1 MPVILV
7 VDDSELNR
15 QIAVERLAERGFVVA
30 EAADGAEALREIE
43 ARRFD
48 LVLLDV
54 MMPGLDGLAVLRRI
68 RELYTLAELPVI
80 MATARGDRAD
90 VVEALRGGANDYV
103 VKPLDFAVVAAR
115 IETQLAMKTANDGMR
130 AELSA
135 ANARAQ
141 LRRQEM
147 LDRGI
152 DILHICP
159 NCGRCYDQRTA
170 RCEVDGWALDA
181 PRLLPF
187 RVRGRYR
194 FVRTITS
201 GGMSALYEAHDE
213 KLDRAVAVKLIKP
226 EHFDDPTLRVR
237 FEQEARAVARIDHP
251 GVVRIFD
258 SGDVDDGTL
267 FFVMELL
274 RGMNLGQVL
283 RRHGPGSPRQVA
295 SLARQL
301 GAAIGAAH
309 RAGFIHRDIK
319 PENIYLT
326 DADDGFR
333 VKLLDF
339 GITKPIAFD
348 PHVTQTG
355 TFIGTPA
362 YMAPE
367 QFRGEEVDVRADV
380 YALAAVLYE
389 ALTGRRVAD
398 GVEPDDLF
406 AAALAK
412 DPANRPADAEAWA
425 TELAL
430 ALSTQHSALGHG
442 WPHPLGV
449 LPPEPPVGPKGGRP
463 RVGHRVVV
471 RVIWFVLTN
480 GARWSA
486 HSPGQ
491 E

>member
-30 EAADGAEALREIE
+30 EAADGAAALREVE
-43 ARRFD
+43 ARRYD
-48 LVLLDV
+48 LVLLDI
-54 MMPGLDGLAVLRRI
+54 MMPGLDGISVLRRI
-68 RELYTLAELPVI
+68 RELYALAELPVI

-90 VVEALRGGANDYV
+90 VVEALQSGANDYV
-103 VKPLDFAVVAAR
+103 VKPLDFAVVGAR
-115 IETQLAMKTANDGMR
+115 IETQLAIKAASDTMR

-170 RCEVDGWALDA
+170 RCGSDGWALDA

-187 RVRGRYR
+187 RIRGRYR
-194 FVRTITS
+194 FVRTLSS

-226 EHFDDPTLRVR
+226 EHFDDPTMRVR

-251 GVVRIFD
+251 GVVSIYD
-258 SGDVDDGTL
+258 SGDIDDGTL

-274 RGMNLGQVL
+274 RGMNLGQVI
-283 RRHGPGSPRQVA
+283 RRYGPGAPRQVA
-295 SLARQL
+295 ALARQL

-319 PENIYLT
+319 PENIYLM

-339 GITKPIAFD
+339 GITKPIGFD

-367 QFRGEEVDVRADV
+367 QLRGEEVDVRADV

-389 ALTGRRVAD
+389 ALTGRRVVD
-398 GVEPDDLF
+398 GVEADELF

-412 DPANRPADAEAWA
+412 NPADRPTDAEAWA
-425 TELAL
+425 SRIDA
-430 ALSTQHSALGHG
+430 ALSTQHSGLVSG
-442 WPHPLGV
+442 WPAPLGIA
-449 LPPEPPVGPKGGRP
+449 PPEPAVMSTQ
-463 RVGHRVVV
+463 RV
-471 RVIWFVLTN
+471 
-480 GARWSA
+480 S
-486 HSPGQ
+486 Q
-491 E
+491 

>member
-7 VDDSELNR
+7 VDDSALNR
-15 QIAVERLAERGFVVA
+15 QIAVERLGERGFVVA

-43 ARRFD
+43 GRKFD

-68 RELYTLAELPVI
+68 RELYPISELPVV

-90 VVEALRGGANDYV
+90 VVEALQSGANDYV
-103 VKPLDFAVVAAR
+103 IKPLDYAVVAAR
-115 IETQLAMKTANDGMR
+115 IETQLALKAANDAMR
-130 AELSA
+130 AELA
-135 ANARAQ
+135 AAHARVQ
-141 LRRQEM
+141 LRRQEL

-152 DILHICP
+152 DLLHICP
-159 NCGRCYDQRTA
+159 NCGRCYDQRAA
-170 RCEVDGWALDA
+170 RCESDGWALDA

-194 FVRTITS
+194 FVRTISS

-226 EHFDDPTLRVR
+226 EHFDDPTMRVR

-251 GVVRIFD
+251 GVVAVFD

-274 RGMNLGQVL
+274 RGLNLGQLL
-283 RRHGPGSPRQVA
+283 RRHGPGTPRQVA

-301 GAAIGAAH
+301 GAAISAAH

-319 PENIYLT
+319 PENIYLV

-339 GITKPIAFD
+339 GITKPIGFD

-367 QFRGEEVDVRADV
+367 QLRGEAVDVRADV

-389 ALTGRRVAD
+389 ALTGQRVAD
-398 GVEPDDLF
+398 GVDPDERF

-412 DPANRPADAEAWA
+412 DPADRPASVEQWTSVLAEHLECGGHAA
-425 TELAL
+425 AL
-430 ALSTQHSALGHG
+430 EG
-442 WPHPLGV
+442 WPQPLGV
-449 LPPEPPVGPKGGRP
+449 LPPEPAVMSTQKVKNEER
-463 RVGHRVVV
+463 
-471 RVIWFVLTN
+471 TTKN
-480 GARWSA
+480 
-486 HSPGQ
+486 
-491 E
+491 

>member
-30 EAADGAEALREIE
+30 EAGDGAEALREIE

-68 RELYTLAELPVI
+68 RAPYTLAELPVI

-90 VVEALRGGANDYV
+90 VVEALRDGANDYV

-115 IETQLAMKTANDGMR
+115 IETHLAMKTANDSMR

-147 LDRGI
+147 LARGI

-170 RCEVDGWALDA
+170 RCTVDGWALDA

-367 QFRGEEVDVRADV
+367 QFRGDEVDVRADV

-389 ALTGRRVAD
+389 ALTGRRVGESIVD
-398 GVEPDDLF
+398 ERFG
-406 AAALAK
+406 AALAK
-412 DPANRPADAEAWA
+412 DPADRPSDAESWA
-425 TELAL
+425 NAF
-430 ALSTQHSALGHG
+430 A
-442 WPHPLGV
+442 
-449 LPPEPPVGPKGGRP
+449 
-463 RVGHRVVV
+463 
-471 RVIWFVLTN
+471 
-480 GARWSA
+480 
-486 HSPGQ
+486 
-491 E
+491 

>member
-7 VDDSELNR
+7 VDDSAANR
-15 QIAVERLAERGFVVA
+15 QIAVERLSERGWAVA

-43 ARRFD
+43 ARRYD

-68 RELYTLAELPVI
+68 RELYALAELPVI
-80 MATARGDRAD
+80 MATARGERAD
-90 VVEALRGGANDYV
+90 VVEALQSGANDYV

-115 IETQLAMKTANDGMR
+115 IETQLALKAANDGIR

-159 NCGRCYDQRTA
+159 NCGRCYDQRIA
-170 RCEVDGWALDA
+170 HCAVDGTALDA

-194 FVRTITS
+194 FVRTIS
-201 GGMSALYEAHDE
+201 SSGMSALYEAHDE

-226 EHFDDPTLRVR
+226 DHFDDPTLRAR

-251 GVVRIFD
+251 GVVSIYD
-258 SGDVDDGTL
+258 SGDVGDGTL

-274 RGMNLGQVL
+274 RGMNLGQLL
-283 RRHGPGSPRQVA
+283 RRHGPGTPRQVA

-319 PENIYLT
+319 PENIYLM
-326 DADDGFR
+326 DAEDGFR

-339 GITKPIAFD
+339 GITKPIGFD

-367 QFRGEEVDVRADV
+367 QLRGEEVDVRADV

-398 GVEPDDLF
+398 GAEPGELF
-406 AAALAK
+406 AAALA
-412 DPANRPADAEAWA
+412 ANPGDRPRDAEAWA
-425 TELAL
+425 NELADALWRTGTL
-430 ALSTQHSALGHG
+430 ACPPG
-442 WPHPLGV
+442 WPQPLGI
-449 LPPEPPVGPKGGRP
+449 LPPEPAVMSTQ
-463 RVGHRVVV
+463 RVV
-471 RVIWFVLTN
+471 
-480 GARWSA
+480 
-486 HSPGQ
+486 SP
-491 E
+491 

>member
-1 MPVILV
+1 MPVAVILV
-7 VDDSELNR
+7 VDDNEANR
-15 QIAVERLAERGFVVA
+15 QLAVERLGERGFVVA
-30 EAADGAEALREIE
+30 EAADGAEALREIG

-68 RELYTLAELPVI
+68 RELYALAELPVI

-90 VVEALRGGANDYV
+90 IVEALRGGANDYV

-115 IETQLAMKTANDGMR
+115 IETQLALKAANDGMR

-141 LRRQEM
+141 LRRQEL
-147 LDRGI
+147 LDRGV
-152 DILHICP
+152 DLLQVCP
-159 NCGRCYDQRTA
+159 NCGRCYDQRAA
-170 RCEVDGWALDA
+170 RCASDGYALDA

-194 FVRTITS
+194 FVRTLAS
-201 GGMSALYEAHDE
+201 GGMSALYEAYDE

-226 EHFDDPTLRVR
+226 EHFGDAAMRVR
-237 FEQEARAVARIDHP
+237 FEQEARAVARIGHP
-251 GVVRIFD
+251 GVVSVYD

-274 RGMNLGQVL
+274 RGLNLGQLL
-283 RRHGPGSPRQVA
+283 RRHGPGAPRQVA

-301 GAAIGAAH
+301 GAAVGAAH
-309 RAGFIHRDIK
+309 RAGFIHRDLK
-319 PENIYLT
+319 PENIYLM
-326 DADDGFR
+326 DAEDGFR

-339 GITKPIAFD
+339 GITKPMAFD

-367 QFRGEEVDVRADV
+367 QLRGEEVDVRADV
-380 YALAAVLYE
+380 YALAAVLSE

-398 GVEPDDLF
+398 GVPQRDELF
-406 AAALAK
+406 AAALAG
-412 DPANRPADAEAWA
+412 DPAARPRDAEAWA
-425 TELAL
+425 NAL
-430 ALSTQHSALGHG
+430 AAHLDRGGHAAVAG
-442 WPHPLGV
+442 WPQPLGI
-449 LPPEPPVGPKGGRP
+449 LPPEPAVMSTQ
-463 RVGHRVVV
+463 RVV
-471 RVIWFVLTN
+471 
-480 GARWSA
+480 S
-486 HSPGQ
+486 S
-491 E
+491 

>member
-30 EAADGAEALREIE
+30 EAADGAAALREIE

-54 MMPGLDGLAVLRRI
+54 MMPGLDGLSVLRRI
-68 RELYTLAELPVI
+68 RELYTIAELPVI

-90 VVEALRGGANDYV
+90 VVEALGVGANDYV

-115 IETQLAMKTANDGMR
+115 IETQLAMKTASDSMR

-135 ANARAQ
+135 ANARVQ

-147 LDRGI
+147 LDRGV
-152 DILHICP
+152 DILQICP
-159 NCGRCYDQRTA
+159 NCGRCYDQRA
-170 RCEVDGWALDA
+170 VRCEVDGWALDA

-251 GVVRIFD
+251 GVVSIFD

-339 GITKPIAFD
+339 GITKPIGFD

-367 QFRGEEVDVRADV
+367 QLRGEEVDVRADV

-389 ALTGRRVAD
+389 ALMGRRVAE
-398 GVEPDDLF
+398 GVEPGEIF

-412 DPANRPADAEAWA
+412 DRADRPTDAEAWA
-425 TELAL
+425 NELAA
-430 ALSTQHSALGHG
+430 ALSSSTETG
-442 WPHPLGV
+442 WPQPLGV
-449 LPPEPPVGPKGGRP
+449 LPPEPPVMSTQ
-463 RVGHRVVV
+463 RVQ
-471 RVIWFVLTN
+471 
-480 GARWSA
+480 S
-486 HSPGQ
+486 
-491 E
+491 

>member
-15 QIAVERLAERGFVVA
+15 QIAVERLAERGYVVA
-30 EAADGAEALREIE
+30 EAADGAAALREVE
-43 ARRFD
+43 ARRYD
-48 LVLLDV
+48 LVLLDI

-68 RELYTLAELPVI
+68 RELYALAELPVI

-90 VVEALRGGANDYV
+90 VVEALRSGANDYV
-103 VKPLDFAVVAAR
+103 VKPLDFAVVGAR
-115 IETQLAMKTANDGMR
+115 IETQLAIKAANDTMR

-170 RCEVDGWALDA
+170 RCLSDGWALDA

-187 RVRGRYR
+187 RIRGRYR
-194 FVRTITS
+194 FVRTMSS

-226 EHFDDPTLRVR
+226 EHFDDPTMRVR

-251 GVVRIFD
+251 GVVFIYD
-258 SGDVDDGTL
+258 SGDIDDGTL

-319 PENIYLT
+319 PENIYLM
-326 DADDGFR
+326 DGEDGFR

-339 GITKPIAFD
+339 GITKPIGFD

-367 QFRGEEVDVRADV
+367 QLRGEEVDVRADV

-389 ALTGRRVAD
+389 ALMGRRVAD
-398 GVEPDDLF
+398 GVEPDAMF

-412 DPANRPADAEAWA
+412 DPADRPTNAEAWA
-425 TELAL
+425 NDFASRLECG
-430 ALSTQHSALGHG
+430 GHAAVVG
-442 WPHPLGV
+442 WPGSLGIA
-449 LPPEPPVGPKGGRP
+449 PPEPAVMSTQ
-463 RVGHRVVV
+463 RV
-471 RVIWFVLTN
+471 
-480 GARWSA
+480 S
-486 HSPGQ
+486 Q
-491 E
+491 

>member
-7 VDDSELNR
+7 VDDNEPNR
-15 QIAVERLAERGFVVA
+15 QIAVERLGERGFVVA

-43 ARRFD
+43 ARRYD
-48 LVLLDV
+48 LVLLDI

-68 RELYTLAELPVI
+68 RELYALAELPVI

-90 VVEALRGGANDYV
+90 IVEALRGGANDYV

-115 IETQLAMKTANDGMR
+115 IETQLAIKAASDGMR

-152 DILHICP
+152 DILQICP
-159 NCGRCYDQRTA
+159 NCGRCYDQRAT
-170 RCEVDGWALDA
+170 RCAVDGYALDA

-187 RVRGRYR
+187 RARGRYR
-194 FVRTITS
+194 FVRTLAS

-226 EHFDDPTLRVR
+226 EHFDDPSMRVR
-237 FEQEARAVARIDHP
+237 FEQEARAVARIGHP
-251 GVVRIFD
+251 GVVSVFD
-258 SGDVDDGTL
+258 SGDIDDGTL

-283 RRHGPGSPRQVA
+283 RRYGAGAPRQVA

-319 PENIYLT
+319 PENIYLM
-326 DADDGFR
+326 DAEDGFR

-339 GITKPIAFD
+339 GITKPIGFD

-367 QFRGEEVDVRADV
+367 QLRGEDADVRTDV

-389 ALTGRRVAD
+389 ALMGRRVAQ
-398 GVEPDDLF
+398 GIEPDELF
-406 AAALAK
+406 AAALATN
-412 DPANRPADAEAWA
+412 PADRPSDAEAWA
-425 TELAL
+425 NEAASRLDAMPPRD
-430 ALSTQHSALGHG
+430 G
-442 WPHPLGV
+442 WPQPLGI
-449 LPPEPPVGPKGGRP
+449 LPPEPAVL
-463 RVGHRVVV
+463 HTQRVV
-471 RVIWFVLTN
+471 
-480 GARWSA
+480 S
-486 HSPGQ
+486 S
-491 E
+491 